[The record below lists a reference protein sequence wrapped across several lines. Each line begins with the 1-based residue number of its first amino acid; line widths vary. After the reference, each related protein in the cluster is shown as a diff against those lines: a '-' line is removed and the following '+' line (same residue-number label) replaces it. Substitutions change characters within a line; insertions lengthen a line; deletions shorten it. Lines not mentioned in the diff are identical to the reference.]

1 MTRRVF
7 QQTDKFP
14 GWWVVSACFTLLTFS
29 SGLGF
34 YGLAVY
40 LQAFSRELGWS
51 VSSISLATTFFF
63 LVGGVSGIP
72 IAKFIAKRDVRI
84 MIVGGA
90 LFASSALFSMQFVT
104 QRWQL
109 FVVYSFY
116 ALGWA
121 ASGMGPVT
129 TVVTR
134 WFHARRASALAFAS
148 TGLSVGGIVVTP
160 FIKWILDSQGI
171 RNGSPWL
178 ALIWFLGTVPV
189 TLLLVR
195 AFPQPYGWLPDG
207 ARVEA
212 GQVGEVSGT
221 ALADAVRTKFF
232 NAVTF
237 GYVFALGA
245 QVGGALQL
253 VKLVEERA
261 GRSTATL
268 ATIVLSSMSIVSRF
282 VAGRIIPRLN
292 MTRFTVGLAVMQG
305 LSLASLG
312 LINSREGLLLAIG
325 LFGVTIGNMV
335 MMQSLLLAER
345 FGVRDYPRIAARSG
359 LISFSGTAFGPL
371 LLGWLYDV
379 AGGYRS
385 SYLAAGA
392 CSLIGALLFSMA
404 GSASGDYTANQ
415 NSDVVYGAAK

>member
-1 MTRRVF
+1 MQSVF
-7 QQTDKFP
+7 KQTKKFP
-14 GWWVVSACFTLLTFS
+14 GRWVLGACFTLLTFS

-51 VSSISLATTFFF
+51 VSSISLATTLFF
-63 LVGGVSGIP
+63 LVGGISGVW
-72 IAKFIAKRDVRI
+72 IAKFIAKHDVRI
-84 MIVGGA
+84 MVLGGA
-90 LFASSALFSMQFVT
+90 TLAATALFSMRFVE
-104 QRWQL
+104 QKWQL
-109 FVVYSFY
+109 FVVYGFY
-116 ALGWA
+116 ALGWS

-134 WFHARRASALAFAS
+134 WFHVRRASALAIAS
-148 TGLSVGGIVVTP
+148 TGLSMGGIVVTP

-189 TLLLVR
+189 TLFLLR

-207 ARVEA
+207 ARA
-212 GQVGEVSGT
+212 APGEVADISGT
-221 ALADAVRTKFF
+221 PLNDAVQTKFF
-232 NAVTF
+232 RAVTV
-237 GYVFALGA
+237 GYIFALGA

-253 VKLVEERA
+253 VKLVEERTN
-261 GRSTATL
+261 RSTAIL

-282 VAGRIIPRLN
+282 IAGRIIPRVD
-292 MTRFTVGLAVMQG
+292 MTRFTVGLAALQG
-305 LSLASLG
+305 LSLAGIAL
-312 LINSREGLLLAIG
+312 NESRIGLLLSIA

-359 LISFSGTAFGPL
+359 LISFSGTALGPL

-379 AGGYRS
+379 AGGYRAA
-385 SYLAAGA
+385 YLAAA
-392 CSLIGALLFSMA
+392 ICSLL
-404 GSASGDYTANQ
+404 
-415 NSDVVYGAAK
+415 GAAMFSFAGPASVVEVEKSSII

>member
-1 MTRRVF
+1 MAKSVFTR
-7 QQTDKFP
+7 TDKFP

-72 IAKFIAKRDVRI
+72 IAKLIAKHDVRI
-84 MIVGGA
+84 MIIGGA
-90 LFASSALFSMQFVT
+90 TLAAVALFSMRFVE

-109 FVVYSFY
+109 FVVYGFY
-116 ALGWA
+116 ALGWS

-134 WFHARRASALAFAS
+134 WFHVRRASALAVAS
-148 TGLSVGGIVVTP
+148 TGLSMGGIVVTP
-160 FIKWILDSQGI
+160 FIKWILDTQGI

-178 ALIWFLGTVPV
+178 ALIWFCGTVPI
-189 TLLLVR
+189 TLLLLR

-207 ARVEA
+207 ARAAPGDVA
-212 GQVGEVSGT
+212 NISGT
-221 ALADAVRTKFF
+221 PLADAVRSRFF
-232 NAVTF
+232 RAITF
-237 GYVFALGA
+237 GYIFALGA

-253 VKLVEERA
+253 VKLVEERTN
-261 GRSTATL
+261 RSTATL

-282 VAGRIIPRLN
+282 VAGRIIPKLN
-292 MTRFTVGLAVMQG
+292 MTRFTVGLAAMQG
-305 LSLASLG
+305 VSLASLG
-312 LINSREGLLLAIG
+312 LVNNRIGLLIAIG

-345 FGVRDYPRIAARSG
+345 FGVRDYPLIAARSG

-385 SYLAAGA
+385 SYLAAGV
-392 CSLIGALLFSMA
+392 CSLIGATLFSFA
-404 GSASGDYTANQ
+404 GSASVQQADTFNLNKKAA
-415 NSDVVYGAAK
+415 DV

>member
-1 MTRRVF
+1 MQSVF
-7 QQTDKFP
+7 KQTKKFP
-14 GWWVVSACFTLLTFS
+14 GRWVLAACFTLLTFS

-63 LVGGVSGIP
+63 LVGGISGIP
-72 IAKFIAKRDVRI
+72 IAKFIAKHDVRLMI
-84 MIVGGA
+84 IPGAIVGALA
-90 LFASSALFSMQFVT
+90 LFTMRYVEH
-104 QRWQL
+104 RWQL
-109 FVVYSFY
+109 FIVYMFY
-116 ALGWA
+116 SLGWS

-134 WFHARRASALAFAS
+134 WFQVRRASALAIAS
-148 TGLSVGGIVVTP
+148 TGLSMGGIVVTP

-178 ALIWFLGTVPV
+178 ALIWFCGTVPV
-189 TLLLVR
+189 TLFLLR
-195 AFPQPYGWLPDG
+195 AFPQPYGWMPDG
-207 ARVEA
+207 ARTEP
-212 GQVGEVSGT
+212 GQVAEVTGT
-221 ALADAVRTKFF
+221 PLADAVQSKFF
-232 NAVTF
+232 KAVTF
-237 GYVFALGA
+237 GYIFALGA

-253 VKLVEERA
+253 VKLVEERTN
-261 GRSTATL
+261 RSTATI
-268 ATIVLSSMSIVSRF
+268 ATIVLSSMSIISRF
-282 VAGRIIPRLN
+282 AAGRVIPKLN
-292 MTRFTVGLAVMQG
+292 MTRFTVGLAAMQG
-305 LSLASLG
+305 ISLASIG
-312 LINSREGLLLAIG
+312 LINNRLGLLIAIG
-325 LFGVTIGNMV
+325 LFGITIGNMV

-385 SYLAAGA
+385 SYLAAGV
-392 CSLIGALLFSMA
+392 CSVLGALLFSLA
-404 GSASGDYTANQ
+404 GSASEQ
-415 NSDVVYGAAK
+415 NIKSEVITS

>member
-1 MTRRVF
+1 MQSVF
-7 QQTDKFP
+7 KQTQRFP
-14 GWWVVSACFTLLTFS
+14 GGWVLGACFVLLTIS

-72 IAKFIAKRDVRI
+72 IAKFIAKHDVRI

-90 LFASSALFSMQFVT
+90 TVASLALFSMRFVEH
-104 QRWQL
+104 RWQL
-109 FVVYSFY
+109 FVVYCFY
-116 ALGWA
+116 ALGWSA
-121 ASGMGPVT
+121 CGMGPVT

-134 WFHARRASALAFAS
+134 WFQVRRASALAIAS
-148 TGLSVGGIVVTP
+148 TGLSMGGIVVTP
-160 FIKWILDSQGI
+160 FIKWILDLQGI
-171 RNGSPWL
+171 YNGSPWL
-178 ALIWFLGTVPV
+178 AIIWFFGTVPI
-189 TLLLVR
+189 TLLLLR

-207 ARVEA
+207 VRTEP
-212 GQVGEVSGT
+212 GEVAKISGT
-221 ALADAVRTKFF
+221 ALIDAVRSRFF
-232 NAVTF
+232 KAITF
-237 GYVFALGA
+237 GYIFALGA

-253 VKLVEERA
+253 VKLVEERTD
-261 GRSTATL
+261 RSTATL

-282 VAGRIIPRLN
+282 AAGRIIPKLN
-292 MTRFTVGLAVMQG
+292 MTRFTVGLAAMQG
-305 LSLASLG
+305 ISLASLG
-312 LINSREGLLLAIG
+312 VIYNRIGLLIAIG

-359 LISFSGTAFGPL
+359 LISFSGTALGPL

-385 SYLAAGA
+385 SYLAAGV
-392 CSLIGALLFSMA
+392 CSIFGAILFSLA
-404 GSASGDYTANQ
+404 GSASQREFTTE
-415 NSDVVYGAAK
+415 VAAP

>member
-84 MIVGGA
+84 MIVGGS
-90 LFASSALFSMQFVT
+90 LLASSALFSMQFVT

-134 WFHARRASALAFAS
+134 WFYARRASALAFAS

-207 ARVEA
+207 ARVEV

-237 GYVFALGA
+237 GYIFALGA

-312 LINSREGLLLAIG
+312 LINSQQGLLLAIG

-404 GSASGDYTANQ
+404 GSASGDSMSDRS
-415 NSDVVYGAAK
+415 SDVVSGTTK

>member
-1 MTRRVF
+1 MAKSVF
-7 QQTDKFP
+7 KRTDKFP

-63 LVGGVSGIP
+63 LVGGISGVW
-72 IAKFIAKRDVRI
+72 IAKFIAKHDVRI
-84 MIVGGA
+84 MVIGGA
-90 LFASSALFSMQFVT
+90 TLATAALFSMRFVE

-109 FVVYSFY
+109 FVVYCFY
-116 ALGWA
+116 ALGWS

-134 WFHARRASALAFAS
+134 WFHVRRASALAVAS
-148 TGLSVGGIVVTP
+148 TGLSMGGIVVTP
-160 FIKWILDSQGI
+160 FIKWILDTQGI

-178 ALIWFLGTVPV
+178 ALIWFCGTVPV
-189 TLLLVR
+189 TLFLFR

-207 ARVEA
+207 ARA
-212 GQVGEVSGT
+212 APGEIANITGT
-221 ALADAVRTKFF
+221 PLADAVRSRFF
-232 NAVTF
+232 KAMTF
-237 GYVFALGA
+237 GYIFALGA

-253 VKLVEERA
+253 VKLVEERTD
-261 GRSTATL
+261 RSTATL
-268 ATIVLSSMSIVSRF
+268 ATIALSSMSIISRF
-282 VAGRIIPRLN
+282 VAGRIIPKVD
-292 MTRFTVGLAVMQG
+292 MARFTVGLAALQG
-305 LSLASLG
+305 LSLASIAL
-312 LINSREGLLLAIG
+312 NESRIGLLLSIA
-325 LFGVTIGNMV
+325 LFGITIGNMV

-359 LISFSGTAFGPL
+359 LISFSGTALGPL

-385 SYLAAGA
+385 AYLAAA
-392 CSLIGALLFSMA
+392 TCSLIGAALFSLA
-404 GSASGDYTANQ
+404 GSASVDDLTI
-415 NSDVVYGAAK
+415 

>member
-1 MTRRVF
+1 MAKSVFTR
-7 QQTDKFP
+7 TDKFP

-63 LVGGVSGIP
+63 LVGGVAGIP
-72 IAKFIAKRDVRI
+72 ISKFIAKHDVRI
-84 MIVGGA
+84 MIIGGA
-90 LFASSALFSMQFVT
+90 TLAAVALFSMRFVE

-109 FVVYSFY
+109 FVVYCFY
-116 ALGWA
+116 ALGWS

-134 WFHARRASALAFAS
+134 WFHVRRASALAVAS
-148 TGLSVGGIVVTP
+148 TGLSMGGIVVTP
-160 FIKWILDSQGI
+160 FIKWILDTQGI

-178 ALIWFLGTVPV
+178 ALIWFCGTVPI
-189 TLLLVR
+189 TLLLLR

-207 ARVEA
+207 ARAAPGDVA
-212 GQVGEVSGT
+212 NISGT
-221 ALADAVRTKFF
+221 PLADAVRSRFF
-232 NAVTF
+232 RAITF
-237 GYVFALGA
+237 GYIFALGA

-253 VKLVEERA
+253 VKLVEERTN
-261 GRSTATL
+261 RSTATL
-268 ATIVLSSMSIVSRF
+268 ATIILSSMSIVSRF
-282 VAGRIIPRLN
+282 VAGRIIPKLN
-292 MTRFTVGLAVMQG
+292 MTRFTVGLAAMQG
-305 LSLASLG
+305 VSLASLG
-312 LINSREGLLLAIG
+312 LVNNRIGLLFAIG

-345 FGVRDYPRIAARSG
+345 FGVRDYPLIAARSG

-385 SYLAAGA
+385 SYLAAGV
-392 CSLIGALLFSMA
+392 CSLIGATLFSFA
-404 GSASGDYTANQ
+404 GSASVQQADTFNLNKKAA
-415 NSDVVYGAAK
+415 DV

>member
-1 MTRRVF
+1 MQSVF
-7 QQTDKFP
+7 KQTKKFP
-14 GWWVVSACFTLLTFS
+14 GRWVLGACFTLLTFS

-51 VSSISLATTFFF
+51 VSSISLATTLFF
-63 LVGGVSGIP
+63 LVGGISGVW
-72 IAKFIAKRDVRI
+72 IAKFIAKHDVRI
-84 MIVGGA
+84 MVLGGA
-90 LFASSALFSMQFVT
+90 TLATIALFSMRFVE
-104 QRWQL
+104 QKWQL
-109 FVVYSFY
+109 FVVYGFY
-116 ALGWA
+116 ALGWS

-134 WFHARRASALAFAS
+134 WFHVRRASALAIAS
-148 TGLSVGGIVVTP
+148 TGLSMGGIVVTP

-189 TLLLVR
+189 TLFLLR

-207 ARVEA
+207 ARAAPGVVA
-212 GQVGEVSGT
+212 DISGT
-221 ALADAVRTKFF
+221 PLNDAVQTKFF
-232 NAVTF
+232 RAVTV
-237 GYVFALGA
+237 GYIFALGA

-253 VKLVEERA
+253 VKLVEERTN
-261 GRSTATL
+261 RSTAIL

-282 VAGRIIPRLN
+282 IAGRIIPRVD
-292 MTRFTVGLAVMQG
+292 MTRFTVGLAALQG
-305 LSLASLG
+305 LSLAGIAL
-312 LINSREGLLLAIG
+312 NESRIGLLLSIAV
-325 LFGVTIGNMV
+325 FGITIGNMV

-359 LISFSGTAFGPL
+359 LISFSGTALGPL

-379 AGGYRS
+379 AGGYRAA
-385 SYLAAGA
+385 YLAAA
-392 CSLIGALLFSMA
+392 ICSLL
-404 GSASGDYTANQ
+404 
-415 NSDVVYGAAK
+415 GAAMFSFAGPASVVEVEKSSII

>member
-1 MTRRVF
+1 MPLSVF
-7 QQTDKFP
+7 KQTKKFP
-14 GWWVVSACFTLLTFS
+14 GRWVLGACFTLLTFS

-40 LQAFSRELGWS
+40 LQAFSRERLWS

-63 LVGGVSGIP
+63 LVGGVAGIP
-72 IAKFIAKRDVRI
+72 ISKFIAKHDVRI
-84 MIVGGA
+84 MVLGGA
-90 LFASSALFSMQFVT
+90 TLATVALFSMRFVEH
-104 QRWQL
+104 RWQL
-109 FVVYSFY
+109 FVVYIFY
-116 ALGWA
+116 ALGWS

-134 WFHARRASALAFAS
+134 WFHVRRASALAIAS
-148 TGLSVGGIVVTP
+148 TGLSMGGIVVTP

-189 TLLLVR
+189 TLFLLR

-207 ARVEA
+207 ARA
-212 GQVGEVSGT
+212 KPGEVADISGT
-221 ALADAVRTKFF
+221 PLNDAVKTKFF
-232 NAVTF
+232 RAVTV

-253 VKLVEERA
+253 VKLVEERTN
-261 GRSTATL
+261 RSTAIL
-268 ATIVLSSMSIVSRF
+268 ATVVLSSMSIISRF
-282 VAGRIIPRLN
+282 IAGRIIPRVD
-292 MTRFTVGLAVMQG
+292 MTRFTVGLATLQG
-305 LSLASLG
+305 LSMASIAL
-312 LINSREGLLLAIG
+312 NESRIGLLLSIAV
-325 LFGVTIGNMV
+325 FGITIGNMV

-359 LISFSGTAFGPL
+359 LISFSGTALGPL

-379 AGGYRS
+379 AGGYRAA
-385 SYLAAGA
+385 YLAAA
-392 CSLIGALLFSMA
+392 ICSLL
-404 GSASGDYTANQ
+404 
-415 NSDVVYGAAK
+415 GAAMFSFAGPASVDEVTI

>member
-1 MTRRVF
+1 MQSVF
-7 QQTDKFP
+7 KQTKKFP
-14 GWWVVSACFTLLTFS
+14 GRWVLGACFTLLTFS

-51 VSSISLATTFFF
+51 VSSISLATTLFF
-63 LVGGVSGIP
+63 LVGGISGVW
-72 IAKFIAKRDVRI
+72 IAKFIAKHDVRI
-84 MIVGGA
+84 MVLGGA
-90 LFASSALFSMQFVT
+90 TLAATALFSMRFVE
-104 QRWQL
+104 QKWQL
-109 FVVYSFY
+109 FVVYGFY
-116 ALGWA
+116 ALGWS

-134 WFHARRASALAFAS
+134 WFHVRRASALAIAS
-148 TGLSVGGIVVTP
+148 TGLSMGGIVVTP

-189 TLLLVR
+189 TLFLLR

-207 ARVEA
+207 ARA
-212 GQVGEVSGT
+212 APGEVADISGT
-221 ALADAVRTKFF
+221 PLNDAVQTKFF
-232 NAVTF
+232 RAVTV
-237 GYVFALGA
+237 GYIFALGA

-253 VKLVEERA
+253 VKLVEERTN
-261 GRSTATL
+261 RSTAIL

-282 VAGRIIPRLN
+282 IAGRIIPRVD
-292 MTRFTVGLAVMQG
+292 MTRFTVGLATLQG
-305 LSLASLG
+305 LSMASIAL
-312 LINSREGLLLAIG
+312 NESRIGLLLSIA

-359 LISFSGTAFGPL
+359 LISFSGTALGPL

-379 AGGYRS
+379 AGGYRAA
-385 SYLAAGA
+385 YLAAA
-392 CSLIGALLFSMA
+392 ICSLL
-404 GSASGDYTANQ
+404 
-415 NSDVVYGAAK
+415 GAAMFSFAGPASVVEVEKSSII